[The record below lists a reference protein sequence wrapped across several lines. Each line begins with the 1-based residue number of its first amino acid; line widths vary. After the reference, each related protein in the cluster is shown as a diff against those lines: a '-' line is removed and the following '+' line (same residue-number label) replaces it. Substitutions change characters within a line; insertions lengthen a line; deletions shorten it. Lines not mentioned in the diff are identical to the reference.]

1 MLGRRRRDLHRSCLA
16 RVSELDLPVPLQLS
30 VLKQRLEEQRGR
42 EIWVLPD
49 KGELPPEITGLWLG
63 AAQRDYIYFRQGL
76 LGCRLENT
84 LLHEFAHMICKHR
97 SASVAEQDWLRAKA
111 PNLTAVGSIEHMCM
125 RREYSSTD
133 EQEAEL
139 MASLIL
145 ARAEG
150 RWQRLAGRSKQDVQ
164 AAARV
169 ESIFHT

>member
-1 MLGRRRRDLHRSCLA
+1 MLGRRRRDLQRSCLA

-30 VLKQRLEEQRGR
+30 VLKQRLEDQRGR
-42 EIWVLPD
+42 DIWVLPD

-63 AAQRDYIYFRQGL
+63 AAQRDYVYFREGL
-76 LGCRLENT
+76 VGCRLENT
-84 LLHEFAHMICKHR
+84 LLHEFAHIIRKHR
-97 SASVAEQDWLRAKA
+97 SASVEEQDWLRAQA
-111 PNLTAVGSIEHMCM
+111 PNLAAIGDIEHMCM
-125 RREYSSTD
+125 RRDYASGD

-139 MASLIL
+139 MASMIL

-150 RWQRLAGRSKQDVQ
+150 RWQRLGRRSPQDEQ

>member
-1 MLGRRRRDLHRSCLA
+1 MLGSRRGKLQRSCEA
-16 RVSELDLPVPLQLS
+16 RVAALDLPTPLQLP

-63 AAQRDYIYFRQGL
+63 AKTRDYVYFREGL
-76 LGCRLENT
+76 VGCRLENT
-84 LLHEFAHMICKHR
+84 LLHEFSHMICRHS
-97 SASVAEQDWLRAKA
+97 SASVAEQDWMRAKA
-111 PNLTAVGSIEHMCM
+111 PKLTAVGDIEHMCM
-125 RREYSSTD
+125 RRDYGASD

-150 RWQRLAGRSKQDVQ
+150 RWQRLGRSQQDAQ

-169 ESIFHT
+169 ESIFNT

>member
-1 MLGRRRRDLHRSCLA
+1 MLGSRRRELRRSCQA
-16 RVSELDLPVPLQLS
+16 RVAALALPTPLQLP

-49 KGELPPEITGLWLG
+49 KGELPAEITGLWLG
-63 AAQRDYIYFRQGL
+63 AKTRDYVYFREGL

-84 LLHEFAHMICKHR
+84 LLHEFSHMICQHR
-97 SASVAEQDWLRAKA
+97 SASVAEQEWLRSKA
-111 PNLTAVGSIEHMCM
+111 PNLTAIGDIEHMCM
-125 RREYSSTD
+125 RRDYAATD

-150 RWQRLAGRSKQDVQ
+150 RWQTLGRNRQDAQ